1 MIYFSEIYGIIL
13 VFMGR
18 FYTRFYNV
26 ENCIYRTLIAG
37 LLIYQIF
44 VYLNFVFLGL
54 NESYRYHLNIIHFRY
69 PPIEFILNGFCMLF
83 LILHNLGN
91 IGKDREVNNLEKHD
105 ALKSIS
111 LVYSV
116 SFLIFYINPD
126 EYDSPYFSN
135 IFVINFWLEIFMITF
150 YPIIRELIRI
160 LFQYIHK
167 KVWENIIKEQSK
179 QNNDTKLKNVTEIV

>member
-1 MIYFSEIYGIIL
+1 M
-13 VFMGR
+13 
-18 FYTRFYNV
+18 
-26 ENCIYRTLIAG
+26 
-37 LLIYQIF
+37 
-44 VYLNFVFLGL
+44 
-54 NESYRYHLNIIHFRY
+54 
-69 PPIEFILNGFCMLF
+69 
-83 LILHNLGN
+83 
-91 IGKDREVNNLEKHD
+91 
-105 ALKSIS
+105 KSIS

-135 IFVINFWLEIFMITF
+135 IFVINFWLEIFMIAF

-167 KVWENIIKEQSK
+167 KAWENILKEQSK